1 MIEASR
7 LLPMIGGRAYRVLEQ
22 HWAVVEPMSTKSDW
36 VSYHYYVG
44 LLKISEDK
52 ASLFVHLALTLTT

>member
-1 MIEASR
+1 MH
-7 LLPMIGGRAYRVLEQ
+7 LCRVLEQ

-36 VSYHYYVG
+36 VSYHYYIG

-52 ASLFVHLALTLTT
+52 VC